1 MEHAFVTSHGSPH
14 GHFSRA
20 IAQRDV
26 LAAEAAARGLGW
38 VSLGD
43 ALSLL
48 TLYAETEDPKF
59 ERAAVRWLDRLLEE
73 RLVAL
78 SEARRACEWLEQ
90 LAGPDANLA
99 AGSLDGLVHGPGR
112 SLSSP
117 RGRTSSRA
125 DPVLGVR
132 SPGRRADHDR

>member
-1 MEHAFVTSHGSPH
+1 MFVASGGSPH
-14 GHFSRA
+14 GRFSRA
-20 IAQRDV
+20 IAQRDL
-26 LAAEAAARGLGW
+26 LAAEAAVREFGW

-43 ALSLL
+43 ALALVI
-48 TLYAETEDPKF
+48 LYAEVEDLKF

-90 LAGPDANLA
+90 LAGPDAGLA
-99 AGSLDGLVHGPGR
+99 AGSLDGLIHGPGR

-117 RGRTSSRA
+117 RGRT
-125 DPVLGVR
+125 
-132 SPGRRADHDR
+132 

>member
-1 MEHAFVTSHGSPH
+1 MFVTSHGSPH
-14 GHFSRA
+14 GRFSRA
-20 IAQRDV
+20 ISQRDLV
-26 LAAEAAARGLGW
+26 AAEAAAREFGW

-43 ALSLL
+43 ALALVI
-48 TLYAETEDPKF
+48 LYAEADDPKF

-73 RLVAL
+73 RVVAL

-90 LAGPDANLA
+90 LAGPEANLA

-117 RGRTSSRA
+117 RGRT
-125 DPVLGVR
+125 
-132 SPGRRADHDR
+132 